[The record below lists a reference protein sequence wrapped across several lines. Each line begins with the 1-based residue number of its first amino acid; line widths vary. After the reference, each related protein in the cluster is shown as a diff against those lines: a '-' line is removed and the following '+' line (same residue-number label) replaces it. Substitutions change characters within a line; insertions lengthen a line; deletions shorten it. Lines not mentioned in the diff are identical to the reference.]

1 MAKTK
6 TVEQLAKEIYKEMLA
21 DGEEVTEAEA
31 LEMARMELGA
41 KDIKNYVQ
49 SDVTKKPKKPKERK
63 VDEEKGYLLGEVR
76 KLLNSLGAT
85 DSKQKTETEINFN
98 FNNTSY
104 TIKLTKHRPKK

>member
-6 TVEQLAKEIYKEMLA
+6 TIEQLAKEIYKEMLA

-76 KLLNSLGAT
+76 KLLDSLGAT
-85 DSKQKTETEINFN
+85 DSQQKTETEINFN
-98 FNNTSY
+98 FNNSSY

>member
-1 MAKTK
+1 MAKVK
-6 TVEQLAKEIYKEMLA
+6 NLQQLADEIYKEALS
-21 DGEEVTEAEA
+21 DGEPVTKEEA
-31 LEMARMELGA
+31 LKMAQMEWGA

-76 KLLNSLGAT
+76 KLLDSLGAT
-85 DSKQKTETEINFN
+85 DSQQKTETEINFN